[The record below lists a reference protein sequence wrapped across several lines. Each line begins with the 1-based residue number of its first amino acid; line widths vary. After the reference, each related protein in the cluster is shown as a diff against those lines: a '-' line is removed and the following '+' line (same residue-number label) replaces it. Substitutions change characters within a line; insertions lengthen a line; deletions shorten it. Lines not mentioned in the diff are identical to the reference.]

1 MRRIH
6 GYRDLDPDE
15 RGSSAAIG
23 NFDGVHR
30 GHQVLLHDALVAAKS
45 LGAPL
50 GAITFDPHPR
60 RFFLPDTP
68 PFLLTTRQEKARILE
83 DFGVALLYRLDF
95 NRALASMAPEDFVRD
110 VLIEGLGI
118 RHLVIGADFRFGK
131 DRRGDAALL
140 QAMSATH
147 GFGLTVHEMVGDE
160 EGEFASTAIRAQLR
174 EGCCRDAAAKLGR
187 WHAVT
192 GTVQR
197 GDQRGRTLGYPT
209 ANLDFG
215 EQLIPRYGVYAS
227 RVTVHDGPHRGI
239 HDGVASIGERPTF
252 GENRPNFEVHL
263 FDFTG
268 DLYGAE
274 ISASLVEWL
283 RDEVNFTNLDAL
295 IAQMDQDSIE
305 ARAALAS
312 ANLPAQA

>member
-6 GYRDLDPDE
+6 GYRDLDPDD

-30 GHQVLLHDALVAAKS
+30 GHQVLLHDAQIAATS

-60 RFFLPDTP
+60 RFFLPNTP
-68 PFLLTTRQEKARILE
+68 PFLLTTGRQKARILE
-83 DFGVALLYRLDF
+83 NFGVELLYRLDF
-95 NRALASMAPEDFVRD
+95 NRALANMAPEEFVQD
-110 VLIEGLGI
+110 VLINGLGI

-140 QAMSATH
+140 EKMSATN
-147 GFGLTVHEMVGDE
+147 GFGLTVHEMIGDE
-160 EGEFASTAIRAQLR
+160 EGEFASTAIRALIR
-174 EGCCRDAAAKLGR
+174 EGRCREAAGKLGR
-187 WHAVT
+187 WYAVN
-192 GTVQR
+192 GRVRR
-197 GDQRGRTLGYPT
+197 GDQRGRELGYPT

-215 EQLIPRYGVYAS
+215 EQVIPLYGIYAS
-227 RVTVHDGPHRGI
+227 RVTVHDGPHQGI
-239 HDGVASIGERPTF
+239 YDGVASLGERPTF
-252 GENRPNFEVHL
+252 GKNDPNFEVHL

-268 DLYGAE
+268 DLYGTE
-274 ISASLVEWL
+274 ISAALVEFL
-283 RDEVNFTNLDAL
+283 RGEVKFTNIDEL
-295 IAQMDQDSIE
+295 IAQMNQDSIK

-312 ANLPAQA
+312 ASLPAQA

>member
-1 MRRIH
+1 MLSEGRDSCHNVFVTVIRVIKYMRCN
-6 GYRDLDPDE
+6 
-15 RGSSAAIG
+15 SS
-23 NFDGVHR
+23 
-30 GHQVLLHDALVAAKS
+30 
-45 LGAPL
+45 
-50 GAITFDPHPR
+50 
-60 RFFLPDTP
+60 
-68 PFLLTTRQEKARILE
+68 
-83 DFGVALLYRLDF
+83 
-95 NRALASMAPEDFVRD
+95 
-110 VLIEGLGI
+110 
-118 RHLVIGADFRFGK
+118 
-131 DRRGDAALL
+131 LL
-140 QAMSATH
+140 QAMSDTNV
-147 GFGLTVHEMVGDE
+147 FGLTVHEMVGDE

-174 EGCCRDAAAKLGR
+174 EGRCRDAAAKLGR